1 MFPKRYLLKFLKKWL
16 AVKMNDSRN
25 MKIPEHIA
33 IILDGNR
40 RYAEKKGLPR
50 IKGHEFGAENVK
62 NLFEWCRELEIKQIT
77 LYTFSTENFNR
88 DKEEVEYLIVLL
100 KNYFKKINFKKL
112 NEMGGRINFIG
123 RLSLFSNELQ
133 NIFKDVSDKTMQN
146 DKFIVNFAI
155 GYGGRAE
162 IVDAVKSI
170 IKDVTDGELSE
181 VSINEE
187 TIRNRLYIKS
197 EPEILIRPGG
207 EKRLSNFLL
216 WQTSYSELFF
226 IDKLWPEFTK
236 EDLMEIIKEYNQRE
250 RKFGK

>member
-1 MFPKRYLLKFLKKWL
+1 MSRKRCSSKFLKEWVGL
-16 AVKMNDSRN
+16 MNDSQK

-40 RYAEKKGLPR
+40 RYAEKKGFPR
-50 IKGHEFGAENVK
+50 IKGHEFGAENIK
-62 NLFEWCRELEIKQIT
+62 NLFEWCKELEIKQIT
-77 LYTFSTENFNR
+77 LYTFSTENLNR
-88 DKEEVEYLIVLL
+88 SKEEVAYLIMLL
-100 KNYFKKINFKKL
+100 KNYFKKLNFKKL
-112 NEMGGRINFIG
+112 KDMGGRINFIG
-123 RLSLFSNELQ
+123 RLNLFSKELQ
-133 NIFKDVSDKTMQN
+133 EIFKDVSDKTMQN
-146 DKFIVNFAI
+146 KNFIVNFAI

-170 IKDVTDGELSE
+170 IKDINNGEISDT
-181 VSINEE
+181 SINKE
-187 TIRNRLYIKS
+187 IIKNRLYLKS

-236 EDLMEIIKEYNQRE
+236 EDLVEIIKEYNQRE
-250 RKFGK
+250 RRFGK